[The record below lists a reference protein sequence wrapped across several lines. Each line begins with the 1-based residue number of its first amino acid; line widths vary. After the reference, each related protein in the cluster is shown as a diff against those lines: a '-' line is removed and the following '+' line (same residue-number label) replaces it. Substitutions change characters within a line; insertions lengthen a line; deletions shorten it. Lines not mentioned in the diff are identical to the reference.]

1 MQLAETYE
9 YIPTAAL
16 DMWAVGLLLLVLL
29 GGSKPQEHE
38 DAIATEDESQILA
51 YLRGLAT
58 AAIPYCF
65 QVTPLPTP
73 HSLHAAQHSAVE
85 ACLCE

>member
-16 DMWAVGLLLLVLL
+16 DMWAVGLLLL

-38 DAIATEDESQILA
+38 DAIAT
-51 YLRGLAT
+51 
-58 AAIPYCF
+58 
-65 QVTPLPTP
+65 
-73 HSLHAAQHSAVE
+73 
-85 ACLCE
+85 